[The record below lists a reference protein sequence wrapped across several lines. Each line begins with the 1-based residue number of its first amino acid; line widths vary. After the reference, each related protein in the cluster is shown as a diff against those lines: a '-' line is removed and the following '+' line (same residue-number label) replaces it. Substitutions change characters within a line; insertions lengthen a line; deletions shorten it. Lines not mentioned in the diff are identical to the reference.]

1 MDLKATTGR
10 YETLESNFLPNAAS
24 IQTFHTSIQLK
35 KHDAE
40 EAHLY
45 VRDKPPTALTF
56 IEPLPI
62 SLYSLY

>member
-1 MDLKATTGR
+1 MVRHWSPIFCRLVQQKHPD
-10 YETLESNFLPNAAS
+10 FLYFHP
-24 IQTFHTSIQLK
+24 IQQ

-45 VRDKPPTALTF
+45 VRGKPPTAVASE
-56 IEPLPI
+56 EPLPI